1 MQTTRLRVPL
11 RMGHGHFFKKRRLI
25 RKKLSLNRFDRRHDL
40 LLLLL
45 LGPDD
50 DVVDGDVDELDE
62 EPDEPHD
69 TETNRGGDSDL
80 AELLPGNNKL

>member
-1 MQTTRLRVPL
+1 MQTKLLRVPL

-25 RKKLSLNRFDRRHDL
+25 RKKLSLNRVDRRHD
-40 LLLLL
+40 LLL

-50 DVVDGDVDELDE
+50 DVVDWDVDKLDE